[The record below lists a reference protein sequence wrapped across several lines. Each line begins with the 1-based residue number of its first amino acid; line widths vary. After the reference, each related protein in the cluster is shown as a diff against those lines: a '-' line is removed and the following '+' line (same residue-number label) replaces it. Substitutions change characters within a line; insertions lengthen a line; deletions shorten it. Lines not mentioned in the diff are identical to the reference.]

1 MKLGLLS
8 DLAQKDKPI
17 KENVNK
23 EDREE
28 YSLHKMYKRWKTKR
42 EKTEEKWS
50 EMK

>member
-28 YSLHKMYKRWKTKR
+28 CSLHKM
-42 EKTEEKWS
+42 
-50 EMK
+50 